1 MKMTTDEI
9 RQYFEN
15 NKPEQ
20 ILLHSADQCWE
31 TVENP
36 MKLRLAFSSIR
47 VTCNPNRIYLRQGDS
62 SICLQQVKYI
72 NIDTE
77 KIPIG
82 VVLDVV
88 CGSMTHK
95 QNDTHITLTVIT

>member
-1 MKMTTDEI
+1 MRMTTDDM
-9 RQYFEN
+9 RQYLEK
-15 NKPEQ
+15 NKPEC
-20 ILLHSADQCWE
+20 ILLHSTDQCWE
-31 TVENP
+31 SVENP
-36 MKLRLAFSSIR
+36 IKLRLAFSSMR

-62 SICLQQVKYI
+62 SVCLQQVKYI
-72 NIDTE
+72 NLDAE

-88 CGSMTHK
+88 CGSVGHK